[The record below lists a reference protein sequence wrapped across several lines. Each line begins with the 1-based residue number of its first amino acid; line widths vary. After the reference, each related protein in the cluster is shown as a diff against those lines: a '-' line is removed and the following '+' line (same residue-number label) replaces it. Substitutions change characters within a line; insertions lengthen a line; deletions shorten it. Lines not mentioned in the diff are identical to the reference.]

1 MAVGSIVDYLS
12 SSGRDS
18 SYAARR
24 KLAEEYGI
32 SGYSGTASQNTKLLG
47 MLQNGSATNNA
58 AKIQGLANAA
68 QCNCGGSH
76 GKRFDRGEVD
86 VPEV

>member
-58 AKIQGLANAA
+58 AKIQELANAA
-68 QCNCGGSH
+68 PTNPSSNVTAAVATESCST
-76 GKRFDRGEVD
+76 
-86 VPEV
+86 

>member
-47 MLQNGSATNNA
+47 MLQNVSD
-58 AKIQGLANAA
+58 K
-68 QCNCGGSH
+68 
-76 GKRFDRGEVD
+76 
-86 VPEV
+86 